1 MGPPIAH
8 SHRGVK
14 LPRKARRD
22 ELEEL
27 WTARNRGGHE
37 LTVVAAEYLEVV
49 AIRA

>member
-1 MGPPIAH
+1 LDESAAGTL
-8 SHRGVK
+8 RE
-14 LPRKARRD
+14 

-27 WTARNRGGHE
+27 WTAHNRGGDE